1 MKLVDTGVSLT
12 AFLAFAGISET
23 STLGKA
29 IKSVGKRKLASAAKK
44 IVTGLG
50 GISLIP
56 SLSKFILNAIRESS
70 NNYTTGIRVI
80 VTWSDRGCYTNN
92 YTSWDGYSN
101 SIYGRE
107 YCRGKFSK
115 YTKLRGWY

>member
-1 MKLVDTGVSLT
+1 MT

-29 IKSVGKRKLASAAKK
+29 IKSVGKSKLASAAKK

-92 YTSWDGYSN
+92 YTSWNGYSN